1 MNLDQTEIRN
11 GYYWFFGAGLFAVA
25 LSIALFTVDETLS
38 NSDSEKKL
46 GEAIYDMRSAQT
58 SFGTGSVDER
68 LSVEHVVMTEKSV
81 D

>member
-46 GEAIYDMRSAQT
+46 GEAIYDMRSA
-58 SFGTGSVDER
+58 
-68 LSVEHVVMTEKSV
+68 
-81 D
+81 